1 MKSPLARDFL
11 VGLTALLGAVGIVVI
26 LFVTGEAR
34 RVFER
39 NYFVTLRLESAAG
52 LTSNSRVLLNGVRV
66 GQIAELRPMLPPAT
80 GAQAVLRIRAD
91 YQIPSNVMPKLN
103 SALIGDASLDL
114 VIPAGTTP
122 EQPKLASG
130 ALLPPEGQA
139 PFRLSGLF
147 DGLAEQV
154 QGPLSDLTGEV
165 KRVSSNFDT
174 LTKTYTELG
183 ERATDLLRPVSPDEA
198 AAGKAPTLAT
208 LIASANTAISNA
220 NRWLGD
226 DSLLTSVRDSAAK
239 INAFVERAD
248 SAVKTLETKASAG
261 LDAIT
266 AASNQATPTLRKIQD
281 AAEQLQ
287 ALTVSINQ
295 GQGTLG
301 QLATNPDLYNSL
313 RDAAKRL
320 DRTLTEL
327 QLLIE
332 KSKAEGI
339 PIRL

>member
-11 VGLTALLGAVGIVVI
+11 VGLTALLGAAGIVVI

-66 GQIAELRPMLPPAT
+66 GQIAELKPMLPPAT
-80 GAQAVLRIRAD
+80 GARAVLRIRTD

-103 SALIGDASLDL
+103 SALIGDAALDL

-122 EQPKLASG
+122 EQAKLATG
-130 ALLPPEGQA
+130 AVLPAEGEP

-174 LTKTYTELG
+174 LTRTYTELG

-208 LIASANTAISNA
+208 VIASANTAISNA

-226 DSLLTSVRDSAAK
+226 DSLLSSVRDSASK
-239 INAFVERAD
+239 LSAFVERAD
-248 SAVKTLETKASAG
+248 GAVKSLESKASAS

-266 AASNQATPTLRKIQD
+266 AVGAQAGPTLRSIQS
-281 AAEQLQ
+281 AADQLQ

>member
-11 VGLTALLGAVGIVVI
+11 VGLTAMLGAAGIVII

-52 LTSNSRVLLNGVRV
+52 LTSTSRVLLNGVRV
-66 GQIAELRPMLPPAT
+66 GQIADLRPMLPPAT

-91 YQIPSNVMPKLN
+91 YQIPNNVMPQLN
-103 SALIGDASLDL
+103 SALIGDAALDL

-122 EQPKLASG
+122 DQPKLVTG
-130 ALLPPEGQA
+130 AVLPADGQP

-154 QGPLSDLTGEV
+154 QGPLDELTGEV
-165 KRVSSNFDT
+165 QRVSNNFDT

-183 ERATDLLRPVSPDEA
+183 ERATDLLRPLTAEEA

-208 LIASANTAISNA
+208 VIASANTAITNA

-226 DSLLTSVRDSAAK
+226 DSLLSSVRDSASK
-239 INAFVERAD
+239 LSAFVDRAD
-248 SAVKTLETKASAG
+248 GAVKALETKATAG
-261 LDAIT
+261 IDAIT
-266 AASNQATPTLRKIQD
+266 AASNQAGPTLRSIQS